1 MAYWNVPSNNIY
13 EGHYTGS
20 HLAIFPVLPDT
31 ATQHKS
37 ISILGLEEMLSA
49 LHTVLISLRPDLHP
63 NIFVEQSDL
72 LFMYM
77 GDIGLLPM
85 CAHVHTRRGNRC

>member
-1 MAYWNVPSNNIY
+1 MAYWKV
-13 EGHYTGS
+13 
-20 HLAIFPVLPDT
+20 PVLPDT

-37 ISILGLEEMLSA
+37 ISIFGLEEMLSP
-49 LHTVLISLRPDLHP
+49 LYTVLISLRPDLHP

-77 GDIGLLPM
+77 GD
-85 CAHVHTRRGNRC
+85 